1 MGDETW
7 VHHFEPE
14 SKQQSMKWK
23 HTSSPP
29 TKKLKNVPSAKKSYA
44 DLVLGYQ
51 WAYFGTLYGTWTD
64 C

>member
-7 VHHFEPE
+7 VYHFEPK
-14 SKQQSMKWK
+14 SKQQSMQWK

-29 TKKLKNVPSAKKSYA
+29 TKKLKNVPYAKKVMLILFW
-44 DLVLGYQ
+44 DINGN
-51 WAYFGTLYGTWTD
+51 FGTLYGTWTD